1 MKIHVELDR
10 DNLIYTSCE
19 TISGKIVVESK
30 SPLNISSIKATLSG
44 ISVSRL
50 RSGEGNEVHQVC
62 VTYTPSLPYRRETT
76 DIISYFAKA
85 KMFSLLDH

>member
-10 DNLIYTSCE
+10 DDLIYTNCE
-19 TISGKIVVESK
+19 TISGKIVIESK
-30 SPLNISSIKATLSG
+30 SPVNISSIKATLSG

-62 VTYTPSLPYRRETT
+62 DIHAPSLSYWGKST
-76 DIISYFAKA
+76 DTISYFAKA
-85 KMFSLLDH
+85 KMFSLLNH